1 MADLNIA
8 EINRYSRQL
17 LLEEVGLD
25 GQIKIKRARVLVVG
39 AGGLGCPVLQYLNAM
54 GVGTLGIIDFD
65 VIEVHN
71 LHRQIL
77 YSTDDL
83 GASKAIT
90 AARKLERANPHV
102 HHMVWDQL
110 LEESNAVAIID
121 KFDVVVDGS
130 DNFLTRYLVAD
141 TCAQLGKP
149 LVYGSILR
157 SQGQMAVFNHKGS
170 KGLRD
175 LFPLPPD
182 PQDVPSC
189 SENGVM
195 GIVPGVIGTL
205 LCDLALKVILE
216 RDVPVNRLHLFDLE
230 TYALQTF
237 AF

>member
-25 GQIKIKRARVLVVG
+25 GQIKIKRTRVLVVG

-54 GVGTLGIIDFD
+54 GVGTLGIVDFD

-77 YSTDDL
+77 YATDDI

-110 LEESNAVAIID
+110 LEESNAAAIID

-157 SQGQMAVFNHKGS
+157 SEGQMAVFNYKGS

-175 LFPLPPD
+175 LFPSPPD
-182 PQDVPSC
+182 PRDVPSC

-195 GIVPGVIGTL
+195 GIVPGVVGTL

-216 RDVPVNRLHLFDLE
+216 RDVPVNRLHLFDLG
-230 TYALQTF
+230 TYALQTI